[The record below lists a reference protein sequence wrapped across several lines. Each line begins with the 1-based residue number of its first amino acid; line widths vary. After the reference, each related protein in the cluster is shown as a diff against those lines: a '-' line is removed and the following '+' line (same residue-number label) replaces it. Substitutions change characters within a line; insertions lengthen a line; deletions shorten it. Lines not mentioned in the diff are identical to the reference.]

1 VKVQAVLMQWAAPF
15 FLLAL
20 ASVVAAVR
28 FRGPGR
34 VASVLFF
41 AFSALTLGTLLLAAF
56 MGRL

>member
-1 VKVQAVLMQWAAPF
+1 MLYQWAAPF

-20 ASVVAAVR
+20 ASVVAVVR
-28 FRGPGR
+28 LRGPGR

-41 AFSALTLGTLLLAAF
+41 AFAVLTLGTLLLAAF